1 MQIACPACQTRY
13 SLPDGAIGPE
23 GRTVRCA
30 KCRHSWFEAGPGAEE
45 APAAPEAPQPEVPA
59 REAPPV
65 PPAPTTGGW
74 DDVPEQPVS
83 ASAPPS
89 YDAPPTYDAPAYDA
103 RAYDA
108 PDYARPP
115 EPPVPPAPSF
125 DGGMRYEPAAEPT
138 FERPETP
145 PQPMPGTPEP
155 YAENADEAWPDV
167 PEFDGPADTPMPATA
182 EHVPA
187 PPAPEMPAAAYE
199 ESEWDEYQESA
210 SRKSKLRLI
219 LVILLVLAAVAA
231 AAFFAVRHYGAP
243 AWLPMGQV
251 AFAPASKDLQL
262 EFPVEDQD
270 RRKLENGLQYF
281 AASGTVTNTGRQ
293 TQYVPDVQ
301 VVLRDA
307 QERVVY
313 SWELE
318 PPKRKLA
325 PGETLT
331 INEAVTDV
339 PASARVVEIGWKAG

>member
-30 KCRHSWFEAGPGAEE
+30 KCRHSWFEAGPGGEE
-45 APAAPEAPQPEVPA
+45 APAAPEPAQPET
-59 REAPPV
+59 PPV

-74 DDVPEQPVS
+74 DDAPEQP
-83 ASAPPS
+83 ASPPAS
-89 YDAPPTYDAPAYDA
+89 PGYDAPPA
-103 RAYDA
+103 
-108 PDYARPP
+108 
-115 EPPVPPAPSF
+115 PPVPPAPSF
-125 DGGMRYEPAAEPT
+125 DGGTNYGGGASYEPAPEPT
-138 FERPETP
+138 FEQPEMP

-155 YAENADEAWPDV
+155 YAEGAGDAEAWPEV
-167 PEFDGPADTPMPATA
+167 PEFDGPADTPTPAA
-182 EHVPA
+182 VEHVPS

-199 ESEWDEYQESA
+199 EGEWDEYEEPA
-210 SRKSKLRLI
+210 PRKSKLRLI
-219 LVILLVLAAVAA
+219 IVILLVLAAVAA

-251 AFAPASKDLQL
+251 AFAPASEDLQL
-262 EFPVEDQD
+262 EFPVEEQD
-270 RRKLENGLQYF
+270 RRKLDNGLQYF